1 MSGPDRISIDTLSL
15 DTDIIVDEVRYAL
28 HRAGK
33 GKAIGDD
40 GIPME
45 VLDNN
50 QCIYVLVTLFNT
62 CFSSGTIP
70 EIWSRGI
77 INPIIKD
84 TKKDHRDPF
93 NYRGI
98 TITSATYKLYCS
110 ILNNR
115 LYNWF
120 EVNGGLCDEQAG
132 FRSGR
137 CTGDHLSS
145 LTTIVETRIKK
156 RQDTFAAFIDF
167 SKAYDRINR
176 TLLWHKLSL
185 MGVSNKMLTALKSLY
200 ENVKCTV
207 RINGRQSDWFS
218 VGTGLKQGCIL
229 SPLLFNGYIND
240 LVKKLNELDC
250 GIKFN
255 ETSIISILLYADD
268 IVIMSDCEAKLQ
280 AMLKCLNDWCKQ
292 WGLVINFEKS
302 KIVHFRPCSKSRS
315 DIEFQCGDDVIE
327 TVNQYKYLG
336 VIISEHLDF
345 SLMSKVVSQ
354 SASRALGLLIAKDK
368 AFGGMPFQCF
378 QKCYESLVQ
387 SVLNYSSEL
396 WGTRSYSWVNAVQN
410 RACRYYLGLG
420 RYAPNQAINGDMGW
434 KCPEH
439 LQWLAVTRR
448 WCRMLH
454 MDDGRLTKQ
463 IFAAYLTWANSA
475 CKTWFF
481 RVLEFYSEIGHDVIC
496 RDRDL
501 SVRVVLTSVDSKL
514 LQYYET
520 QWQEKLNSDNAIRGP
535 AAGGNKLRTYRTFK
549 KHYCT
554 EPYVEV
560 ITAKRYRSAYAKFRC
575 GVAPIKIETCRYGL
589 NRVPVDQRVCET
601 CNVVEDEFH
610 VIMLC
615 SVFDDIR
622 LQLMVSISKFNQ
634 DFKNLPLQEQF
645 TQIMSNPLYYKIVSK
660 AMHSIL
666 NRKHVNMYS

>member
-1 MSGPDRISIDTLSL
+1 MINQKSDFWKRFGQIEITQSKKTDIPWEISRSDGTVSENQHEVLCHWKCAFEKLLNPECGTFQIHGMSGPDCISIDTLSL
-15 DTDIIVDEVRYAL
+15 DTEIIVDEVRYAL

-229 SPLLFNGYIND
+229 SPLLFNGNIND

-250 GIKFN
+250 GIN
-255 ETSIISILLYADD
+255 LY
-268 IVIMSDCEAKLQ
+268 
-280 AMLKCLNDWCKQ
+280 
-292 WGLVINFEKS
+292 
-302 KIVHFRPCSKSRS
+302 
-315 DIEFQCGDDVIE
+315 
-327 TVNQYKYLG
+327 Y
-336 VIISEHLDF
+336 
-345 SLMSKVVSQ
+345 
-354 SASRALGLLIAKDK
+354 
-368 AFGGMPFQCF
+368 
-378 QKCYESLVQ
+378 
-387 SVLNYSSEL
+387 
-396 WGTRSYSWVNAVQN
+396 
-410 RACRYYLGLG
+410 
-420 RYAPNQAINGDMGW
+420 
-434 KCPEH
+434 
-439 LQWLAVTRR
+439 
-448 WCRMLH
+448 
-454 MDDGRLTKQ
+454 
-463 IFAAYLTWANSA
+463 
-475 CKTWFF
+475 
-481 RVLEFYSEIGHDVIC
+481 FYSTIC
-496 RDRDL
+496 
-501 SVRVVLTSVDSKL
+501 
-514 LQYYET
+514 
-520 QWQEKLNSDNAIRGP
+520 
-535 AAGGNKLRTYRTFK
+535 
-549 KHYCT
+549 
-554 EPYVEV
+554 
-560 ITAKRYRSAYAKFRC
+560 
-575 GVAPIKIETCRYGL
+575 
-589 NRVPVDQRVCET
+589 
-601 CNVVEDEFH
+601 
-610 VIMLC
+610 
-615 SVFDDIR
+615 
-622 LQLMVSISKFNQ
+622 
-634 DFKNLPLQEQF
+634 
-645 TQIMSNPLYYKIVSK
+645 
-660 AMHSIL
+660 
-666 NRKHVNMYS
+666 